1 MHKASVSLLL
11 IIEQMMNKHFVLT
24 GILCNLGNL
33 ANAQITITD
42 EEMQEKIV
50 SKPMPFDSLSNIT
63 YQKDVIQYKKF
74 IGYKLY
80 CLPISNKYKQEKPD
94 YNVNNGFS
102 DLKYKSSR
110 TFVKRHKPF
119 DQTVEARVFGDV
131 KKLKGNSLTS
141 YENQKNNYENSFVK
155 QIDTYKATE
164 NSRGEIYTPYDSIQ
178 NTYFTIL
185 NIEISEYIGASKGR
199 FLALENWDKG
209 SKYYLRFTLKNET
222 SGEELYWICR
232 QDVLSKQEFFLVP
245 YFEKMQNL
253 YKGQHV
259 VPTTNLDNLVDI
271 NSGDPIN
278 IKSKEIWQC
287 YNVTFVHSKDNILV
301 QPYFLLNKDDIKV
314 KIPFKDFTEKC
325 NGIFTAEDRI
335 FRSRFLLE
343 SEYDS
348 IIAEKKRSAEE
359 KQRIEEE
366 RLRIEEQARLERNKQ
381 IIKKYGNKY
390 GKLICEGK
398 VCLNM
403 TKDMCIEAWGEPC
416 YINSTIVKR
425 LVHEQWVYWGSY
437 LYFDNG
443 VLTGIQN

>member
-1 MHKASVSLLL
+1 
-11 IIEQMMNKHFVLT
+11 
-24 GILCNLGNL
+24 
-33 ANAQITITD
+33 
-42 EEMQEKIV
+42 
-50 SKPMPFDSLSNIT
+50 
-63 YQKDVIQYKKF
+63 
-74 IGYKLY
+74 
-80 CLPISNKYKQEKPD
+80 
-94 YNVNNGFS
+94 
-102 DLKYKSSR
+102 
-110 TFVKRHKPF
+110 
-119 DQTVEARVFGDV
+119 
-131 KKLKGNSLTS
+131 
-141 YENQKNNYENSFVK
+141 
-155 QIDTYKATE
+155 
-164 NSRGEIYTPYDSIQ
+164 
-178 NTYFTIL
+178 
-185 NIEISEYIGASKGR
+185 
-199 FLALENWDKG
+199 
-209 SKYYLRFTLKNET
+209 
-222 SGEELYWICR
+222 
-232 QDVLSKQEFFLVP
+232 
-245 YFEKMQNL
+245 MQNL

-278 IKSKEIWQC
+278 IKSKEVWQC